1 MSTTQNVSENVKQAR
16 EHAMLGCYEMAQVYY
31 KGAAQDIQQLLKQT
45 NDLDMTEKWK
55 QVILSWLACSAR
67 SYTMHHSLL

>member
-16 EHAMLGCYEMAQVYY
+16 EQALLGCYEEAQVYY
-31 KGAAQDIQQLLKQT
+31 KGAVQDIRQLLKQT

-55 QVILSWLACSAR
+55 QVAN
-67 SYTMHHSLL
+67 